1 VEENEPYINYCREH
15 KTNLIDYALVAEL
28 LQEKF
33 IRESSAQYQ
42 NKAKM
47 QGVAR
52 LEMLLI
58 KVQRVYRCT
67 RRPNFVYLLC
77 FSSPFFFTWPVGRPL
92 VRLQVHRTTLNLHSA
107 RQPIK
112 LSKTA

>member
-1 VEENEPYINYCREH
+1 MEENEPYINYCREH

-47 QGVAR
+47 LGVAR
-52 LEMLLI
+52 LEMSLI

-67 RRPNFVYLLC
+67 RRPNLVYFLF
-77 FSSPFFFTWPVGRPL
+77 FSSPFFLPGL
-92 VRLQVHRTTLNLHSA
+92 LGGL
-107 RQPIK
+107 
-112 LSKTA
+112 

>member
-33 IRESSAQYQ
+33 IRESNAQYQ

-47 QGVAR
+47 QSVAR
-52 LEMLLI
+52 LEMSLI
-58 KVQRVYRCT
+58 QVQRVYRCAAL
-67 RRPNFVYLLC
+67 P
-77 FSSPFFFTWPVGRPL
+77 
-92 VRLQVHRTTLNLHSA
+92 
-107 RQPIK
+107 
-112 LSKTA
+112 